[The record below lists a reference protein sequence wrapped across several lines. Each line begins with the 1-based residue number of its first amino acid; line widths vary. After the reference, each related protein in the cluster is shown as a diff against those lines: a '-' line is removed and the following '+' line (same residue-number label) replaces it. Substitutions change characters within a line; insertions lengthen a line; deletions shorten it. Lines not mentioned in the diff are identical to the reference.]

1 MIALD
6 FSIGVNVFWKHL
18 SEEFYDKK
26 DVYGNKDLTFAS
38 KAFLF
43 ADKAIKELNSMPFEY
58 KQFYTKRIIQTL
70 NENLM
75 VKEPDSSN

>member
-1 MIALD
+1 MVALD

-18 SEEFYDKK
+18 NEEFYEKK

-43 ADKAIKELNSMPFEY
+43 VDKAVKELNNMPFEY
-58 KQFYTKRIIQTL
+58 KRFYTKRIIHTL

-75 VKEPDSSN
+75 AETEDS